1 MAGIES
7 ALAKSSG
14 FDMVLGGVGS
24 AASGASALTGLLDS
38 IFGWSSKRQYKNAV
52 KLMDKQYDQ
61 QMSFYERQLADQL
74 AQWNRENEYND
85 PTNAYKRLVNG
96 LERNGLNKAL
106 AIGGAASGVTAS
118 SGHNASV
125 PSGGST
131 GLPQSTL
138 LPMGSVQS
146 LANLRQRAEIANID
160 ANTQKIKREAG
171 LVDVQTTNEMLRSSI
186 LDAQHTLMSLQAK
199 NVKADTALKNATE
212 SLIKLQSQRYDELT
226 DSQIKSNLSNVVTS
240 LSHYIDSVTK
250 RNLSV
255 AQRSQALAAARMY
268 VSTAVL
274 NAARALTE
282 RALTEKYGAE
292 TAREKLNNQMFA
304 MNFSHI
310 ADKIVAEAELKEIDV
325 VRAKKENWWLNVDK
339 VTQNV
344 ENLSKAFYYICTGA
358 AAGDDSV
365 LGDVPSFI
373 NGMNADEAI
382 GAASGVF

>member
-7 ALAKSSG
+7 SLAKSSG
-14 FDMVLGGVGS
+14 FDMVLGGAGA

-38 IFGWSSKRQYKNAV
+38 IFGWSAKRQYKNAV
-52 KLMDKQYDQ
+52 KLMDKQYGQ

-85 PTNAYKRLVNG
+85 PTNAYKRLVQG

-106 AIGGAASGVTAS
+106 AIGGASSGVTAS
-118 SGHNASV
+118 SGHNSSV

-131 GLPQSTL
+131 GLAQSTL
-138 LPMGSVQS
+138 LPMGSIQALS
-146 LANLRQRAEIANID
+146 NLRQRAEIANID
-160 ANTQKIKREAG
+160 ANTQKTRREAG

-186 LDAQHTLMSLQAK
+186 LDAQHTLLSLQSK
-199 NVKADTALKNATE
+199 NVKADTALKTATE
-212 SLIKLQSQRYDELT
+212 ALTKLQSQRYNELT
-226 DSQIKSNLSNVVTS
+226 DSQIKSNLSNVVSS

-282 RALTEKYGAE
+282 RALAEKYGAE
-292 TAREKLNNQMFA
+292 AAREKLNNQMFA

-310 ADKIVAEAELKEIDV
+310 ADKIIAEAELKEIDV
-325 VRAKKENWWLNVDK
+325 VRAKKENWWLNIDK

-358 AAGDDSV
+358 SAGDDSF
-365 LGDVPSFI
+365 LEDVPSFI
-373 NGMNADEAI
+373 NGMNADDAI
-382 GAASGVF
+382 GAASVVF

>member
-1 MAGIES
+1 MAAIES
-7 ALAKSSG
+7 AKPSR
-14 FDMVLGGVGS
+14 FDNALGAVGGATS
-24 AASGASALTGLLDS
+24 AASGLAGLFDS
-38 IFGWSSKRQYKNAV
+38 IFGWSAKRQYKNAV
-52 KLMDKQYDQ
+52 KLMDKQFGQ

-96 LERNGLNKAL
+96 LEKNGLNKAL
-106 AIGGAASGVTAS
+106 AIGGAGSGVTAS
-118 SGHNASV
+118 SGHNANV
-125 PSGGST
+125 PSGGSV

-138 LPMGSVQS
+138 LPIGSVQA

-160 ANTQKIKREAG
+160 ANTQKTKREAG
-171 LVDVQTTNEMLRSSI
+171 LVDVQTTNEMLKSSI
-186 LDAQHTLMSLQAK
+186 LDAQHTLLGLQSK
-199 NVKADTALKNATE
+199 NVKADTALKVATQC
-212 SLIKLQSQRYDELT
+212 LTKLQSQRYNELT
-226 DSQIKSNLSNVVTS
+226 DSQIKSNLSNVVSS

-250 RNLSV
+250 RDLSV

-268 VSTAVL
+268 VSAAVL

-282 RALTEKYGAE
+282 RALTDKYGAE

-310 ADKIVAEAELKEIDV
+310 ADRIIAESELKEVDV
-325 VRAKKENWWLNVDK
+325 VRAQKENWWLNIDK

-382 GAASGVF
+382 GAASVVF

>member
-1 MAGIES
+1 MAGIENI
-7 ALAKSSG
+7 
-14 FDMVLGGVGS
+14 LGAVGS
-24 AASGASALTGLLDS
+24 GTKAASGLTGLFDS
-38 IFGWSSKRQYKNAV
+38 IFGWSAKRQYKNAS

-85 PTNAYKRLVNG
+85 PTNAYKRLVQG
-96 LERNGLNKAL
+96 LQANGLNKAL
-106 AIGGAASGVTAS
+106 AIGGASSGVTAS
-118 SGHNASV
+118 SAHNPNV

-131 GLPQSTL
+131 GLGQSTL
-138 LPMGSVQS
+138 LPMGSVQALS
-146 LANLRQRAEIANID
+146 NLRQRAEIANID
-160 ANTQKIKREAG
+160 ANTQKTKREAG

-199 NVKADTALKNATE
+199 NVKADTALKTATE
-212 SLIKLQSQRYDELT
+212 SLTKLQSQRYDELT
-226 DSQIKSNLSNVVTS
+226 DSQIKSNLSNVVS
-240 LSHYIDSVTK
+240 SMSHYIDSITK
-250 RNLSV
+250 RELSV

-282 RALTEKYGAE
+282 RALADKYGAE
-292 TAREKLNNQMFA
+292 AAREKLNNQMFA

-310 ADKIVAEAELKEIDV
+310 ADKIIAEAELKEIDV
-325 VRAKKENWWLNVDK
+325 VRAKKENWWLNIDK
-339 VTQNV
+339 ITQNV

-373 NGMNADEAI
+373 NGMNAEDAI
-382 GAASGVF
+382 GAASVVF